1 MFRSLALFL
10 SAFVCVL
17 FATSPVPLS
26 AQSKASA
33 PAASP
38 LQPISRPRKD
48 NAPSVVYP
56 DFPITS
62 SDLLVGTQ
70 AESQVW
76 TFTNYGD
83 AAWVVSSVTTTGDFT
98 ADNHCTT
105 LPPYVPNQTGA
116 VPSCNIGIV
125 FAPTSAGVRNGT
137 LTITDNS
144 DDSPHVVALTGNG
157 LLTYDTPSITT
168 VNGTAIDA
176 QYPSIFLVGTNFY
189 PASQIFVNG
198 SARVTHYLSQF
209 MIYADPALAD
219 LAQVGELP
227 VSVSTPSPGGGLS
240 NSAAWTIYS
249 AVHSTSILHSVYDPN
264 SGFLYASVSTFSQN
278 NPNQVLVIDPATST
292 IVNSWSVGHGPNAL
306 ALSDDSQFLY
316 VGLDGDRKVA
326 QLALPGGTV
335 NFSVSLG
342 STSNG
347 GIPLIASALRVLPG
361 QPHSWVVG
369 LCGTSGPIPEEC
381 QLPFAAV
388 YDGDVQRPTT
398 AQAGELD
405 SLVFISN
412 NANFVYGANYEVQ
425 GSGGYYDQFSI
436 SASGIAVAQSMQVNS
451 SPATTGGGTLDTNGV
466 SLYDSNGNFI
476 NPADLSFTTVFP
488 GLAPYPGVKVDVPSS
503 RIYFAGQPIFDLG
516 LPYTAILNAFDLTSH
531 QSTGTIPFGES
542 FRGHAEVFRWG
553 SNGLG
558 VTSPSGVF
566 LLRSSLT
573 SNTPVV
579 PQFEV
584 TGLTPSKVAAG
595 SSDLALQIM
604 GAAFASGDSVTANG
618 TPLSPAVVSA
628 SEIDVTVPASFL
640 TAPGNVRLVI
650 TSPAQQSANLVLA
663 IGPNG
668 PIASVSSLAL
678 NFGSLAVGVTSQSQN
693 VLLANNGVTPL
704 VVSNIAITGD
714 YSQLNTCT
722 TVVPGSICTITIVF
736 TPTAGGDRTG
746 TLTITDND
754 PSGKQT
760 VNVTGAGGDFQVTP
774 GGGGAVAT
782 VPAGQSA
789 NYMLTVTPASGFTGQ
804 VTFTCTNL
812 PQYASCAITPPSANL
827 STAATN
833 INVAIATSQAQTAT
847 LREVP
852 GNEEFLLNARAI
864 CAGLAWFVVLA
875 LLPLWPLWPVRRALV
890 HASLRTKAS
899 AVRLVLSLAIASTSI
914 AGCGGGSSGSA
925 LTPPPSTPT
934 SLNTPAGTYTVNV
947 VATASGVTHTVPL
960 TLVVQ

>member
-1 MFRSLALFL
+1 MLRSLALFL
-10 SAFVCVL
+10 SAFVCIL
-17 FATSPVPLS
+17 FATSSVPLS
-26 AQSKASA
+26 AQNKDKALA

-38 LQPISRPRKD
+38 LPPISRPGKD
-48 NAPSVVYP
+48 TAPSVNYP

-70 AESQVW
+70 AESQMW
-76 TFTNYGD
+76 TLTNSGD

-98 ADNHCTT
+98 ADNQCTS
-105 LPPYVPNQTGA
+105 LPPYVPNQIGA

-144 DDSPHVVALTGNG
+144 VDSPHVVALTGNG

-189 PASQIFVNG
+189 PASQILVNG

-209 MIYADPALAD
+209 MIYADPAPAD

-227 VSVSTPSPGGGLS
+227 VSVSTPAPGGGLS
-240 NSAAWTIYS
+240 NTAAWTIYS
-249 AVHSTSILHSVYDPN
+249 AVHSTSILHSVYDAN

-278 NPNQVLVIDPATST
+278 NPNQVLVIDPTTST
-292 IVNSWSVGHGPNAL
+292 IVNSWSVGNGPDAL

-316 VGLDGDRKVA
+316 VGLDGDMKVA

-342 STSNG
+342 TTSNG

-361 QPHSWVVG
+361 HPHSWVVG
-369 LCGTSGPIPEEC
+369 LCGTSGPIPEQC

-388 YDGDVQRPTT
+388 YDDDVQRPTT

-405 SLVFISN
+405 SLVFVGN
-412 NANFVYGANYEVQ
+412 NANFVYGADYETSR
-425 GSGGYYDQFSI
+425 GLYDQLSI
-436 SASGIAVAQSMQVNS
+436 SASGITLAQSVQVTS
-451 SPATTGGGTLDTNGV
+451 SPATTGGGTLDTDGI
-466 SLYDSNGNFI
+466 SLYDSNGNVI
-476 NPADLSFTTVFP
+476 NPTDLTFTTVFP

-503 RIYFAGQPIFDLG
+503 RIYFAGQPVFGLG

-531 QSTGTIPFGES
+531 QSTGTIPFSEGFS
-542 FRGHAEVFRWG
+542 GHAEVFRWG

-566 LLRSSLT
+566 LFRSSLT
-573 SNTPVV
+573 SGTAVV
-579 PQFEV
+579 TQFEV

-595 SSDLALQIM
+595 SPDLALQIM
-604 GAAFASGDSVTANG
+604 GAAFASGDSVTACG

-628 SEIDVTVPASFL
+628 TEIDVTVPALLL
-640 TAPGNVRLVI
+640 TAPGNVRLII
-650 TSPAQQSANLVLA
+650 TSPARQSANLVLP

-668 PIASVSSLAL
+668 PIASVSSPAL

-714 YSQLNTCT
+714 FSQLNTCT
-722 TVVPGSICTITIVF
+722 SVVPGSICTITIVF

-760 VNVTGAGGDFQVTP
+760 VNLTGAGGDFQVTP

-789 NYMLTVTPASGFTGQ
+789 NYILTVTPASGFTGQ

-812 PQYASCAITPPSANL
+812 PQYASCAINPPSANL

-847 LREVP
+847 VREVP
-852 GNEEFLLNARAI
+852 GNDEFVPNAHAI
-864 CAGLAWFVVLA
+864 CAGLSWFVVLA
-875 LLPLWPLWPVRRALV
+875 LLPFWPMRRALV
-890 HASLRTKAS
+890 HAGLRTKAS
-899 AVRLVLSLAIASTSI
+899 AVRLVLSLAITSISI

-925 LTPPPSTPT
+925 PTPPSTPT